1 MIDQVD
7 RQLADWVTNITGD
20 VTVRFDMPGEL
31 PPGRGVVLYLLS
43 FAPTPPAST
52 GRVTPLQFTLRY
64 LVTAWAESP
73 PEAHKLLGDLALAAM
88 EESAYEV
95 ELEPVPADTWRAFN
109 IPPQP
114 AFVLRAL
121 LRKPR
126 PEPAAKYATRLVIEP
141 RPAITFFGL
150 VRGPADIPIA
160 RARIELRNDQR
171 ATYSDDTGRF
181 RFSNLPADMPL
192 NLRVKAKGRVFEV
205 TTEQRTSAED
215 PFVIPFTLE

>member
-73 PEAHKLLGDLALAAM
+73 PTVDSWH
-88 EESAYEV
+88 SRV
-95 ELEPVPADTWRAFN
+95 TPATW
-109 IPPQP
+109 
-114 AFVLRAL
+114 L
-121 LRKPR
+121 
-126 PEPAAKYATRLVIEP
+126 PEIQMDKRTCSSTIVKRRR
-141 RPAITFFGL
+141 RPASAFRRAARKRMRAAIT
-150 VRGPADIPIA
+150 
-160 RARIELRNDQR
+160 E
-171 ATYSDDTGRF
+171 S
-181 RFSNLPADMPL
+181 
-192 NLRVKAKGRVFEV
+192 K
-205 TTEQRTSAED
+205 
-215 PFVIPFTLE
+215 